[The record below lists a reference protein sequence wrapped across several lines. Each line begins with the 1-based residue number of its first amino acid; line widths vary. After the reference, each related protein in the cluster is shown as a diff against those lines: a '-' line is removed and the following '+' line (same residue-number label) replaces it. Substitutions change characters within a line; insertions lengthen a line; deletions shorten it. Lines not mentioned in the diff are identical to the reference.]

1 MANTPAALPRVHLI
15 ATGGTIAATGTGAGY
30 RAGSRP
36 LADLLAAVPEL
47 ARLARITGEQLCNL
61 GSQDIGPQ
69 QWLALARRLHELAG
83 DPTLAGVVVTHGTDT
98 MEETAYFLGLVLS
111 GAMPVVLTGA
121 MRPATAAHADGPRNL
136 NDAVAVAASPAARGR
151 GVLVVMAGAI
161 HGARAVRKLHTTA
174 LAALGSVA
182 APPLG
187 ACGPAG
193 PNFTTPSAISHQ
205 PSAVPAALPAAL
217 PRVDII
223 HAYAGMGRELIDHA
237 VASGARGLVLAGVG
251 AGNAATDALAALVA
265 AARAGIAVVRS
276 SRVAGGGVAR
286 GIEVDDDAY
295 GFIAARRL
303 DPQQARVLL
312 MLALAAGE
320 LAPALQTR
328 FDEAGAAAERNHG
341 SPD

>member
-1 MANTPAALPRVHLI
+1 MATPSAALPRVHLI
-15 ATGGTIAATGTGAGY
+15 ATGGTIAATGTAAAY
-30 RAGSRP
+30 RAGSLP

-69 QWLALARRLHELAG
+69 QWLALARRVHELAG
-83 DPTLAGVVVTHGTDT
+83 DATLAGVVVTHGTDT
-98 MEETAYFLGLVLS
+98 MEETAYFLELVLP

-121 MRPATAAHADGPRNL
+121 MRPATAAHPDGPRNL
-136 NDAVAVAASPAARGR
+136 ADAVAVAASPAARGR

-182 APPLG
+182 TPPLG
-187 ACGPAG
+187 ICGPDG
-193 PNFTTPSAISHQ
+193 PRFTEPSAISHQ
-205 PSAVPAALPAAL
+205 PSAVVTTLPTAL

-223 HAYAGMGRELIDHA
+223 HAYAGMGREHIDHA
-237 VASGARGLVLAGVG
+237 VASGARGVVLAGVG
-251 AGNAATDALAALVA
+251 AGNAAADALAALAA

-286 GIEVDDDAY
+286 GIEVDDDAC
-295 GFIAARRL
+295 GFIAAHRL

-312 MLALAAGE
+312 MVALAAGE
-320 LAPALQTR
+320 GAATLQGR
-328 FDEAGAAAERNHG
+328 FDDASSALDRN
-341 SPD
+341 